1 MTHVVARS
9 RRLWAAGLGLALVLG
24 PVAAC
29 SDNDGAVSVEVGGE
43 PGFRPV
49 VTYVPPLTVSSTYR
63 RTIWEGTGPELVEDE
78 PVLFDFYLENATD
91 ATVAGQSYDTQPV
104 VRDLSREALGEDLF
118 QTLRGHRA
126 GARLLQ
132 VAPAP
137 SSGQDRY
144 PSVTVIDVLPLR
156 ADGEPV
162 APRDDVVLPTVTLG
176 PDGAPS
182 IAATGTDPPSTVVT
196 QTLIRGSGP
205 QVASQ
210 DTVTFQYAIF
220 TWAGEPI
227 DSSWDRGQPDSQSL
241 IDLASVLSD
250 WLVDQPVGSQIEIVV
265 PPTESL
271 QISQSQEYKGQTFV
285 LVLDI
290 LSTRT
295 PTGGP

>member
-1 MTHVVARS
+1 V
-9 RRLWAAGLGLALVLG
+9 
-24 PVAAC
+24 AC
-29 SDNDGAVSVEVGGE
+29 SGDGGAVSVEVGGE
-43 PGFRPV
+43 PGTKPV
-49 VTYVPPLTVSSTYR
+49 VTYVPPLAVSSTYR
-63 RTIWEGTGPELVEDE
+63 RTILEGTGPELVEDQ
-78 PVLFDFYLENATD
+78 PVLFDFYLEDATD
-91 ATVAGQSYDTQPV
+91 ATVVQQSYDTQPL

-118 QTLRGHRA
+118 QTLRGQRV

-137 SSGQDRY
+137 KSGQDRF

-156 ADGEPV
+156 ADGESMP
-162 APRDDVVLPTVTLG
+162 PRDDVALPAVTLAAN
-176 PDGAPS
+176 GAPS
-182 IAATGTDPPSTVVT
+182 IAPTGTDPPTTVVV
-196 QTLIRGSGP
+196 QPLIRGTGT
-205 QVASQ
+205 QVAAQ

-227 DSSWDRGQPDSQSL
+227 DSSWDRGQPESQSL
-241 IDLASVLSD
+241 GYLASVLSD

-295 PTGGP
+295 PAGGP